1 MSNKLIAAFDDCV
14 NALAAGASLDESLA
28 HYPALL
34 SDLRPLLEIAAAAR
48 ALGTV
53 GAVPREAEMASRAR
67 FVAQPRPTQPRGF
80 LFGRSLRP
88 WALTLALIGGVAI
101 GVYGAVAA
109 SAQSLPGDW
118 LYSVKRT
125 VERTEFLLVPDPQSR
140 TRLKAELEE
149 RRIEEVQT
157 VTTQKRTVSVEFSGL
172 VESIEGDRWSVA
184 RITVIVPS
192 RAQIEGAPFLG
203 AFVEVEGVS
212 QADGTV
218 LASQI
223 TIVEEEPEG
232 EKTPPATTVPA
243 PTISLMSS
251 VPPTPILE
259 SGETPAPDATEAPDT
274 DVEFTGA
281 VESISDSLWRV
292 GGQEVGINSATE
304 ILGNP
309 EVGQHVKVAAARR
322 AGGALIAR
330 RIEIEETTDQ
340 PEASVTPHPFNTP
353 KPSKTPEPSETP
365 EPSHP
370 AESPQPPEPSKTPT
384 PSKSPEPSKTHQP
397 HETPESSEE
406 PEHSETHAPSET
418 PRPTKTPTPGA

>member
-1 MSNKLIAAFDDCV
+1 MSDELITAFEDCV
-14 NALAAGASLDESLA
+14 NALAAGASLDESLS

-48 ALGTV
+48 ALGMV

-67 FVAQPRPTQPRGF
+67 FVARAVPPRPFQPRGL
-80 LFGRSLRP
+80 LFGRSFKP
-88 WALTLALIGGVAI
+88 WVLTLALIGGVVLGA
-101 GVYGAVAA
+101 YGAVAA
-109 SAQSLPGDW
+109 SAQSLPGDL
-118 LYSVKRT
+118 LYGVKRT
-125 VERTEFLLVPDPQSR
+125 VEQTELLLVPDPQSR

-149 RRIEEVQT
+149 RRIEEVQI
-157 VTTQKRTVSVEFSGL
+157 VTTQKRTTSVEFSGL
-172 VESIEGDRWSVA
+172 VESIESDRWSVA

-203 AFVEVEGVS
+203 AFVVVEGVS

-232 EKTPPATTVPA
+232 EKTPPATMVPA
-243 PTISLMSS
+243 PTISLMTS
-251 VPPTPILE
+251 VPPTPIPE
-259 SGETPAPDATEAPDT
+259 SGETPAPDATEAPET

-309 EVGQHVKVAAARR
+309 EVGQHVKVEAARR

-340 PEASVTPHPFNTP
+340 PEASVTSHPFNTP
-353 KPSKTPEPSETP
+353 KPSKT
-365 EPSHP
+365 
-370 AESPQPPEPSKTPT
+370 PEPSKTPT
-384 PSKSPEPSKTHQP
+384 PSKSPEPSETHQPHETPEPSETHQP
-397 HETPESSEE
+397 HETPESSQE
-406 PEHSETHAPSET
+406 PEHSETHESSET
-418 PRPTKTPTPGA
+418 PRPTQTPTPAT